1 MKIDPLKSYEEGKS
15 MTDSHIPASKRT
27 IVVVDDNSDVLE
39 ITRILLESEGFN
51 VRCAYSGKDLFAGL
65 EELKPDLI
73 LLDIRM
79 QEIDVLE
86 VLRRLK
92 CAPETSSIPIIMITT
107 LVKDEDLLAAPK
119 LGADY
124 YITKPFT
131 GTQLLTGI
139 NRLLSKDQGDSVES
153 P

>member
-1 MKIDPLKSYEEGKS
+1 

-79 QEIDVLE
+79 PEIDGLE

-92 CAPETSSIPIIMITT
+92 CAPETSSIPIIMIST
-107 LVKDEDLLAAPK
+107 LVKDEDLLAAHR

-124 YITKPFT
+124 YVTKPFYNNNI
-131 GTQLLTGI
+131 LTAI
-139 NRLLSKDQGDSVES
+139 NHILN
-153 P
+153 

>member
-1 MKIDPLKSYEEGKS
+1 
-15 MTDSHIPASKRT
+15 MTDSHIPESKRT

-65 EELKPDLI
+65 EVLKPDLI

-79 QEIDVLE
+79 HEIDVLE

-92 CAPETSSIPIIMITT
+92 CAPETSSIPIIMIST
-107 LVKDEDLLAAPK
+107 LVKDEDLLAAHR

-124 YITKPFT
+124 YITKPFYNNNI
-131 GTQLLTGI
+131 LTAI
-139 NRLLSKDQGDSVES
+139 NHILN
-153 P
+153 

>member
-1 MKIDPLKSYEEGKS
+1 

-65 EELKPDLI
+65 EVLKPDLI

-92 CAPETSSIPIIMITT
+92 CAPETSSIPIIMIST
-107 LVKDEDLLAAPK
+107 LVKDEDLLAAHR

-124 YITKPFT
+124 YITKPFYNNNI
-131 GTQLLTGI
+131 LTAI
-139 NRLLSKDQGDSVES
+139 NHILN
-153 P
+153 